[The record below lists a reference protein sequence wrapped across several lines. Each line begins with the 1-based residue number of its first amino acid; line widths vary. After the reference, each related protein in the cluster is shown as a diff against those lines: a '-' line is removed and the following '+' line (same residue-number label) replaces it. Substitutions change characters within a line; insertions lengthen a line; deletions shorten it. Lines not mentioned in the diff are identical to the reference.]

1 MASDFDTLLAKCRGP
16 MTYTTPMVRR
26 LREVPP
32 GKTMTRRVITNLTQN
47 RRGGWSWKR
56 HAGKRTYYGT
66 FGSRATEA
74 LREFLL
80 NHARF
85 APGDLA
91 YVAEGLHVNAG
102 EYSARYTA
110 DERFAWPLGPFRDQ
124 ALYAAHWARKKRPPR
139 FMPKEVARLIHRI
152 DEVRA
157 EQVQEISD
165 EDVVAEGIDI
175 GKKPYPIDDHMNR
188 DFDMD
193 FETAFRD
200 VWNAIHPKPPHDWAS
215 NCWNFVYRF
224 HEVAR
229 R

>member
-1 MASDFDTLLAKCRGP
+1 MANRDTHFETLLAQCRGP

-91 YVAEGLHVNAG
+91 YIAEGIEAG
-102 EYSARYTA
+102 PDPTDNDLDCAYYSVDDCTPVHQEGGELVYWR
-110 DERFAWPLGPFRDQ
+110 WKPCGLPS
-124 ALYAAHWARKKRPPR
+124 R
-139 FMPKEVARLIHRI
+139 FMPKRFARLILRI

-157 EQVQEISD
+157 ERVQEISETD
-165 EDVVAEGIDI
+165 AAAEGFPFGCDAIDW
-175 GKKPYPIDDHMNR
+175 
-188 DFDMD
+188 
-193 FETAFRD
+193 FRD
-200 VWNAIHPKPPHDWAS
+200 LWDSIHSRTTHDWKS
-215 NCWNFVYRF
+215 NPWCFVYAF
-224 HEVAR
+224 HVEAR
-229 R
+229 RPERSDA

>member
-1 MASDFDTLLAKCRGP
+1 MANRDTHFETLLAQCRGP

-91 YVAEGLHVNAG
+91 YVAEGI
-102 EYSARYTA
+102 R
-110 DERFAWPLGPFRDQ
+110 DERGKAAYVADGRQVVMFANTVPWQWKPSVLPS
-124 ALYAAHWARKKRPPR
+124 R
-139 FMPKEVARLIHRI
+139 FMRKEFARQILRI

-157 EQVQEISD
+157 ERVQEITEAD
-165 EDVVAEGIDI
+165 AIAEGFAS
-175 GKKPYPIDDHMNR
+175 R
-188 DFDMD
+188 DEFLAYYA
-193 FETAFRD
+193 TLYSKAG
-200 VWNAIHPKPPHDWAS
+200 

>member
-91 YVAEGLHVNAG
+91 YVAEGL
-102 EYSARYTA
+102 ERYSVTGVVVDEARYVA
-110 DERFAWPLGPFRDQ
+110 DRTPTGKCWIWKPR
-124 ALYAAHWARKKRPPR
+124 ALPSR
-139 FMPKEVARLIHRI
+139 FMPKRFARQILRI

-157 EQVQEISD
+157 ERMQEISD

-188 DFDMD
+188 DFDVD